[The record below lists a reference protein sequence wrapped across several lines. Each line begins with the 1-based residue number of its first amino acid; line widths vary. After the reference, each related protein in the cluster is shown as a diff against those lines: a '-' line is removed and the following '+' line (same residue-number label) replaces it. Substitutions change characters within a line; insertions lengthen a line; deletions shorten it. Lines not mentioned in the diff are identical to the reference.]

1 MESNDRE
8 TITRVLEAALASL
21 KDKASGNA
29 LSGLKGIT
37 SINLAST
44 AVEQSSAPVVIIV
57 HSHSSES
64 KGISTTSALQ
74 PAESHSCGCHHDQSR
89 LHPVFERFSLAE
101 SESNDPSKMCLIE
114 PDRACVGSGAC
125 KTRGY

>member
-21 KDKASGNA
+21 KDKASGSA
-29 LSGLKGIT
+29 LSGSKGVT

-44 AVEQSSAPVVIIV
+44 SVEQSSAPVVIIV

-64 KGISTTSALQ
+64 KGISITSALQ
-74 PAESHSCGCHHDQSR
+74 PPESHSCGCHHDQSR
-89 LHPVFERFSLAE
+89 LHPVFERFPLE
-101 SESNDPSKMCLIE
+101 SESNDPSKMCFIE
-114 PDRACVGSGAC
+114 PNRACVGSGAC